1 LERFGPSVTL
11 WDRSLTLVRGGGPGK
26 QVEDAIALAD
36 GGPVTIAERRRP
48 EGALREADPE
58 GARGARDQ
66 GDRRE
71 LIFSMLFPEPL
82 YTLPLVVPAERIHS
96 VVIRFESQI
105 APGQLCVVATSAS
118 APALISSSD
127 DKETW
132 TETTRLAYEPPHPY
146 DSLVNEAHLIS
157 FSPRDGEAYRLYFEH
172 QGVLP
177 AVIHLG
183 AASMSLLV
191 YGGPG
196 RILTRCHAALSEL
209 GALPPAPSLWPLNPL
224 RHPPPAPAPAPA
236 TPTFIQQVLL
246 VALPA
251 LRQRRLGG
259 RRGGAGAG
267 GDPVPAGG
275 LEDQL
280 LALLESRGLPATDFG
295 LAAAEELVRANL
307 CAHREHAMSG
317 RADEAPQPRGVR
329 GVAMG

>member
-1 LERFGPSVTL
+1 LERFGPSVAL
-11 WDRSLTLVRGGGPGK
+11 WDDSLTVLRLGGVRA
-26 QVEDAIALAD
+26 QFESALALLA
-36 GGPVTIAERRRP
+36 GEIVVIARTARLP

-66 GDRRE
+66 GYRRE

-82 YTLPLVVPAERIHS
+82 YFLPLVVPAERIHS
-96 VVIRFESQI
+96 VVIRLESQR
-105 APGQLCVVATSAS
+105 AEGHLCVVATSSS

-146 DSLVNEAHLIS
+146 DQDVEKGAHQIS

-172 QGVLP
+172 QGVLQ

-209 GALPPAPSLWPLNPL
+209 GALPPVPSLWPVNPN

-236 TPTFIQQVLL
+236 TSTFLQQVLL

-251 LRQRRLGG
+251 LRQRRFGG
-259 RRGGAGAG
+259 RRGGAGWS
-267 GDPVPAGG
+267 PIPAGG

-307 CAHREHAMSG
+307 CAHRERAMSG
-317 RADEAPQPRGVR
+317 RADEAQQNPGR
-329 GVAMG
+329 